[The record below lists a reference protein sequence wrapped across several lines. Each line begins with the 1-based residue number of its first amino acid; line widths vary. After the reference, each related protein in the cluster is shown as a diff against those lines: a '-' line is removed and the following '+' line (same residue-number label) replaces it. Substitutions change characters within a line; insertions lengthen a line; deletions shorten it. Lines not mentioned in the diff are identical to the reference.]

1 MILLLWLSASSPD
14 PAQSIADPA
23 QRRAAQSCEAGLS
36 RKAGGEI
43 SSLDVGR
50 MHRVG
55 RETILGGTIR
65 VFQKPA
71 TRPGEMTA
79 THIVVMRY
87 SYQCRLNGRGG
98 RRIKLHP
105 LED

>member
-1 MILLLWLSASSPD
+1 MIFLLWLSASNPD
-14 PAQSIADPA
+14 PAQSIADPV
-23 QRRAAQSCEAGLS
+23 QRRAVQHCEVGLS

-43 SSLDVGR
+43 SSLDVGQ
-50 MHRVG
+50 MHRAG
-55 RETILGGTIR
+55 RETILNGTIR

-87 SYQCRLNGRGG
+87 SYQCWLNGRGAP
-98 RRIKLHP
+98 RIKLHP
-105 LED
+105 LDD